1 MSDSTFNPR
10 TLILLL
16 IVLFVTIL
24 RTVAPFSDNFGDIAN
39 ISAVGAITLFSGT
52 YFKKPVQSFAIPLV
66 TLLLTDAILA
76 TTIYK
81 EYSNGFLYE
90 GWYWTYIS
98 FALMVFVTRVIV
110 KKVNVL
116 NFIGGTLVVVFI
128 HWIITDLG
136 VWYGS
141 KYPQTLVGFWTVLEM
156 AIPFELRFLYG
167 TVGYGILMFGSFEL
181 LNVKYPVLSL
191 SRKRVSKY

>member
-1 MSDSTFNPR
+1 MSESIFNPR

-16 IVLFVTIL
+16 IVALVTIL
-24 RTVAPFSDNFGDIAN
+24 RTVAPFSDNFGQIAN
-39 ISAVGAITLFSGT
+39 FSAVGAITLFSGT
-52 YFKKPVQSFAIPLV
+52 YFKNTVQSFAIPLL
-66 TLLLTDAILA
+66 TLLLTDIILA

-90 GWYWTYIS
+90 GWYWTYIA
-98 FALMVFVTRVIV
+98 FALMVLVTRVIS

-116 NFIGGTLVVVFI
+116 NLVFGTIAVVLI
-128 HWIITDLG
+128 HWIVTDLG

-141 KYPQTLVGFWTVLEM
+141 NYPQTLAGFWAVLVL

-167 TVGYGILMFGSFEL
+167 TVAYGILMFGAFEL
-181 LNVKYPVLSL
+181 LKVRYPVLTL
-191 SRKRVSKY
+191 SPEKIA

>member
-1 MSDSTFNPR
+1 MSDSTFIPR

-16 IVLFVTIL
+16 IVLLVTIL

-39 ISAVGAITLFSGT
+39 FSAVGAITLFSGT
-52 YFKKPVQSFAIPLV
+52 YFKNPVQSFAIPLV
-66 TLLLTDAILA
+66 TVLLTDVILA

-81 EYSNGFLYE
+81 EYSHGFLYE
-90 GWYWTYIS
+90 GWYWTYIA
-98 FALMVFVTRVIV
+98 FALMVLVTKVVV

-116 NFIGGTLVVVFI
+116 NFVGGTLAVVFI
-128 HWIITDLG
+128 HWIVTDLG

-167 TVGYGILMFGSFEL
+167 TLGYGILMFGSFEL

-191 SRKRVSKY
+191 SRERVK

>member
-1 MSDSTFNPR
+1 MSESIFNPR

-16 IVLFVTIL
+16 IVALVTIL
-24 RTVAPFSDNFGDIAN
+24 RTVAPFSDNFGQIAN
-39 ISAVGAITLFSGT
+39 FSAVGAITLFSGT
-52 YFKKPVQSFAIPLV
+52 YFKNTLQSFAVPIL
-66 TLLLTDAILA
+66 TLLLTDIILA

-90 GWYWTYIS
+90 GWYWTYIA
-98 FALMVFVTRVIV
+98 FALMVLATRFIS

-116 NFIGGTLVVVFI
+116 NFVLGTISVVLI
-128 HWIITDLG
+128 HWVVTDLG

-141 KYPQTLVGFWTVLEM
+141 NYPQTLAGFWAVLVL

-167 TVGYGILMFGSFEL
+167 TIAYGILMFGAFEL
-181 LNVKYPVLSL
+181 LKVKYPVLTL
-191 SRKRVSKY
+191 SREKIA

>member
-1 MSDSTFNPR
+1 MSESIFNPR

-16 IVLFVTIL
+16 IVALVTIL
-24 RTVAPFSDNFGDIAN
+24 RTVAPFSDNFGQIAN
-39 ISAVGAITLFSGT
+39 FSAVGAITLFSGT
-52 YFKKPVQSFAIPLV
+52 YFKNTLQSFAIPLL
-66 TLLLTDAILA
+66 TLLLTDIILA

-90 GWYWTYIS
+90 GWYWTYIA
-98 FALMVFVTRVIV
+98 FALMVLVTRVIS

-116 NFIGGTLVVVFI
+116 NFVFGTIAVVLI
-128 HWIITDLG
+128 HWIVTDLG

-141 KYPQTLVGFWTVLEM
+141 NYPQTLAGFWAVLVL

-167 TVGYGILMFGSFEL
+167 TVAYGILMFGAFEL
-181 LNVKYPVLSL
+181 LKVRYPVLTL
-191 SRKRVSKY
+191 SPEKIA

>member
-1 MSDSTFNPR
+1 MMTEPKINPR

-16 IVLFVTIL
+16 IVVLVTIL
-24 RTVAPFSDNFGDIAN
+24 RTVAPFSDNFGQIAN
-39 ISAVGAITLFSGT
+39 FSAVGAITLFSGS
-52 YFKKPVQSFAIPLV
+52 YFKNPVQSFAIPLL
-66 TLLLTDAILA
+66 TLLLTDVILA

-81 EYSNGFLYE
+81 EYSNGFLYD
-90 GWYWTYIS
+90 GWYWTYLA
-98 FALMVFVTRVIV
+98 FALMVLVTRLIA

-116 NFIGGTLVVVFI
+116 NFVLGTLAVVLI

-141 KYPQTLVGFWTVLEM
+141 NYPQTLAGFWAVLTL

-167 TVGYGILMFGSFEL
+167 TLAYGILMFGSFEL
-181 LNVKYPVLSL
+181 LKVRYPALSL
-191 SRKRVSKY
+191 VAERVI

>member
-1 MSDSTFNPR
+1 MSESIFNPR

-16 IVLFVTIL
+16 IVALVTIL
-24 RTVAPFSDNFGDIAN
+24 RTVAPFSDNFGQIAN
-39 ISAVGAITLFSGT
+39 FSAVGAITLFSGT
-52 YFKKPVQSFAIPLV
+52 YFKNTLQSFAVPIL
-66 TLLLTDAILA
+66 TLLLTDIILA

-90 GWYWTYIS
+90 GWYWTYIA
-98 FALMVFVTRVIV
+98 FALMVLATRFIS

-116 NFIGGTLVVVFI
+116 NFVLGTISVVLI
-128 HWIITDLG
+128 HWIVTDLG

-141 KYPQTLVGFWTVLEM
+141 NYPQTLAGFWAVLVL

-167 TVGYGILMFGSFEL
+167 TIAYGILMFGAFEL
-181 LNVKYPVLSL
+181 LKVKYPVLTL
-191 SRKRVSKY
+191 SREKIA

>member
-1 MSDSTFNPR
+1 MSESIFNPR

-16 IVLFVTIL
+16 IVALVTIL
-24 RTVAPFSDNFGDIAN
+24 RTVAPFSDNFGQIAN
-39 ISAVGAITLFSGT
+39 FSAVGAITLFSGT
-52 YFKKPVQSFAIPLV
+52 YFKNTLQSFAVPLL
-66 TLLLTDAILA
+66 TLLLTDIILA

-90 GWYWTYIS
+90 GWYWTYIA
-98 FALMVFVTRVIV
+98 FALMVLVTRVIS

-116 NFIGGTLVVVFI
+116 NFVFGTIAVVLI
-128 HWIITDLG
+128 HWIVTDLG

-141 KYPQTLVGFWTVLEM
+141 NYPQTLAGFWAVLVL

-167 TVGYGILMFGSFEL
+167 TVAYGILMFGAFEL
-181 LNVKYPVLSL
+181 LKVRYPILTLSPE
-191 SRKRVSKY
+191 KIA

>member
-1 MSDSTFNPR
+1 MSETKFNPR

-16 IVLFVTIL
+16 IVALVTIL
-24 RTVAPFSDNFGDIAN
+24 RTIAPFSDNFNQIAN
-39 ISAVGAITLFSGT
+39 FSAVGAITLFSGS
-52 YFKKPVQSFAIPLV
+52 YFKNTVQSFAIPLL
-66 TLLLTDAILA
+66 TLLLTDIILA

-90 GWYWTYIS
+90 GWYWTYLA
-98 FALMVFVTRVIV
+98 FALMVLVTRLIT

-116 NFIGGTLVVVFI
+116 NFVLGTLSVVLI
-128 HWIITDLG
+128 HWIVTDLG

-141 KYPQTLVGFWTVLEM
+141 NYPQTFAGFWTVLEL

-167 TVGYGILMFGSFEL
+167 TLAYGVLMFGAFEL
-181 LNVKYPVLSL
+181 LKVKYPVLSL
-191 SRKRVSKY
+191 ARERIS

>member
-1 MSDSTFNPR
+1 MSESIFNPR

-16 IVLFVTIL
+16 IVALVTIL
-24 RTVAPFSDNFGDIAN
+24 RTVAPFSDNFGQIAN
-39 ISAVGAITLFSGT
+39 FSAVGAITLFSGT
-52 YFKKPVQSFAIPLV
+52 YFKNTLQSFAIPLL
-66 TLLLTDAILA
+66 TLLFTDIILA

-90 GWYWTYIS
+90 GWYWTYIA
-98 FALMVFVTRVIV
+98 FALMVLVTRVIS

-116 NFIGGTLVVVFI
+116 NFVFGTIAVVLI
-128 HWIITDLG
+128 HWIVTDLG

-141 KYPQTLVGFWTVLEM
+141 NYPQTLAGFWAVLVL

-167 TVGYGILMFGSFEL
+167 TVAYGILMFGAFEL
-181 LNVKYPVLSL
+181 LKVKYPVLTL
-191 SRKRVSKY
+191 SPEKIA

>member
-1 MSDSTFNPR
+1 MSESIFNPR

-16 IVLFVTIL
+16 IVALVTIL
-24 RTVAPFSDNFGDIAN
+24 RTVAPFSDNFGQIAN
-39 ISAVGAITLFSGT
+39 FSAVGAITLFSGT
-52 YFKKPVQSFAIPLV
+52 YFKNTLQSFAVPIF
-66 TLLLTDAILA
+66 TLLLTDIILA

-90 GWYWTYIS
+90 GWYWTYIA
-98 FALMVFVTRVIV
+98 FALMVLATRFIS

-116 NFIGGTLVVVFI
+116 NFVLGTISVVLI
-128 HWIITDLG
+128 HWIVTDLG

-141 KYPQTLVGFWTVLEM
+141 NYPQTLAGFWAVLVL

-167 TVGYGILMFGSFEL
+167 TIAYGILMFGAFEL
-181 LNVKYPVLSL
+181 LKVKYPILTL
-191 SRKRVSKY
+191 SREKIA

>member
-1 MSDSTFNPR
+1 FNPR

-16 IVLFVTIL
+16 IVALVTIL
-24 RTVAPFSDNFGDIAN
+24 RTVAPFSDNFGQIAN
-39 ISAVGAITLFSGT
+39 FSAVGAISLFSGT
-52 YFKKPVQSFAIPLV
+52 YFKNTLQSFAIPLL
-66 TLLLTDAILA
+66 TLLLTDIILA

-90 GWYWTYIS
+90 GWYWTYIA
-98 FALMVFVTRVIV
+98 FALMVLVTRVIS

-116 NFIGGTLVVVFI
+116 NFVFGTIAVVLI
-128 HWIITDLG
+128 HWIVTDLG

-141 KYPQTLVGFWTVLEM
+141 NYPQTLAGFWAVLVL

-167 TVGYGILMFGSFEL
+167 TVAYGILMFGAFEL
-181 LNVKYPVLSL
+181 LKVRYPVLTL
-191 SRKRVSKY
+191 SPEKIA